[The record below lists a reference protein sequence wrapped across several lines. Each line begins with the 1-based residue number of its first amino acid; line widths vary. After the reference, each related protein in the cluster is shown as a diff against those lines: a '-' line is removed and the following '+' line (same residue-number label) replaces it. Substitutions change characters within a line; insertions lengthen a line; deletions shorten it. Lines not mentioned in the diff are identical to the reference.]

1 VTLRKHLD
9 KNHSIIAKKIEEEM
23 INGPL
28 KRIVERQPTLK
39 IPNLLNINFFGST
52 NPLKKKWYEV
62 KKPFGQPWPFIL
74 KYHFLYNLWGCET
87 FCHVSLSLSCLPFE
101 KVHFTRIV
109 TNLVEKTKHKY
120 WLPMLKN
127 CHFAITSFDLWMF
140 KRNSTWHFC
149 SCH

>member
-52 NPLKKKWYEV
+52 NPLKKK
-62 KKPFGQPWPFIL
+62 
-74 KYHFLYNLWGCET
+74 
-87 FCHVSLSLSCLPFE
+87 
-101 KVHFTRIV
+101 
-109 TNLVEKTKHKY
+109 
-120 WLPMLKN
+120 
-127 CHFAITSFDLWMF
+127 
-140 KRNSTWHFC
+140 
-149 SCH
+149 